1 MELTVQWLDSLG
13 TRADG
18 GWFIV
23 ITLITF
29 VNGIWLKM
37 STDYANFAHRFSMFL
52 LKYMP
57 FRTICRRAWF
67 QWRKLIN
74 CNFIKS
80 KHTHSS
86 WITSLY
92 IFFHPKWW
100 LRLVKLLH
108 FHQFNSLHSNGCW
121 LMHRANFTNSFVRK
135 NRNCL
140 RLHHNHRC
148 NIRRPCILRT
158 ACLHQFG
165 LMRI

>member
-80 KHTHSS
+80 KHTHTRVGSLLYTFSFIPNGDCVLWNCFIFISS
-86 WITSLY
+86 TLFIQMDVGSC
-92 IFFHPKWW
+92 IEH
-100 LRLVKLLH
+100 
-108 FHQFNSLHSNGCW
+108 
-121 LMHRANFTNSFVRK
+121 
-135 NRNCL
+135 
-140 RLHHNHRC
+140 
-148 NIRRPCILRT
+148 ILRIPSFERT
-158 ACLHQFG
+158 EIACVCITTTDAIFVVHVFYVLHACINLG
-165 LMRI
+165 